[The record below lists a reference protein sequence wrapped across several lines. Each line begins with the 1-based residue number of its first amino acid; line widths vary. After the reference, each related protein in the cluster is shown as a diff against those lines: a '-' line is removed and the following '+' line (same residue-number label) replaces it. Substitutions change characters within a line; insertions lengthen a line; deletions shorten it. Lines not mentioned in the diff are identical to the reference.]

1 MTDAHDEN
9 TRTEDTRDQDTPGQD
24 TPSTGGDSTTAAK
37 DPDDWATGDEPM
49 TGPQRSYLET
59 LAREAGRELPEELNK
74 ADASKLIDELQQQT
88 GRGA

>member
-1 MTDAHDEN
+1 MADA
-9 TRTEDTRDQDTPGQD
+9 DTSNAQDTSDQGAPDQNTPD
-24 TPSTGGDSTTAAK
+24 TTNAEK
-37 DPDDWATGDEPM
+37 NPDDWATGGEPM

-59 LAREAGRELPEELNK
+59 LAREAGRELPGELNK